1 MDTKGPAKLVPN
13 EESKSQMGS
22 ARVSLNGQEAQETH
36 FLRLVL
42 SLLFWEWPHP
52 SRVYSQLGIGK
63 SLNQEIKGI
72 QKGPKSCVKN
82 GPKLCDNKI
91 K

>member
-1 MDTKGPAKLVPN
+1 MGTKSPWNLVPN
-13 EESKSQMGS
+13 EKEPNGS

-52 SRVYSQLGIGK
+52 SRATSI
-63 SLNQEIKGI
+63 
-72 QKGPKSCVKN
+72 P
-82 GPKLCDNKI
+82 
-91 K
+91 